1 LSKIGILNLQG
12 CKNSNNLEQI
22 QNEHYNK
29 IFNINNNIIVTI
41 IIPNRLL
48 NTRVLTFYKCWR
60 NGYCLNNLKINIPKN
75 IVKVIL
81 KKI

>member
-1 LSKIGILNLQG
+1 MSNEEYIIEF
-12 CKNSNNLEQI
+12 KNTNNLEQI

-29 IFNINNNIIVTI
+29 ILNITNNIIVII
-41 IIPNRLL
+41 IIPNILL
-48 NTRVLTFYKCWR
+48 KTRVFTFYKCWR
-60 NGYCLNNLKINIPKN
+60 NGYCLNSSNIKIPKN